1 MQQCAIGGEYGLKSL
16 LPCHGDKLGQ
26 ERVEQWLAHQMEIEE
41 AYLAP
46 NLVREQVEFLSRQL
60 SPFPL
65 MLGAEVA
72 VEVAR
77 IRDFYVTAINHF
89 LFNVANQYAKL
100 RIIFI
105 LLRISQFSRPYCWLP
120 P

>member
-1 MQQCAIGGEYGLKSL
+1 
-16 LPCHGDKLGQ
+16 
-26 ERVEQWLAHQMEIEE
+26 MEIEE